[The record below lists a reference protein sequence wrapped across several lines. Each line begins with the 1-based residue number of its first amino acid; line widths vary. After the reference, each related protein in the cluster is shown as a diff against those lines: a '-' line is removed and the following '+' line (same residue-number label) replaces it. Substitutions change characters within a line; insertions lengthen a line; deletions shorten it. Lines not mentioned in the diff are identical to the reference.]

1 MLLWGSRL
9 WVVITLVLYSSKSHT
24 ESICSPHVIEDVRQY
39 STQVTVETISFNE
52 LIKQLLSLV
61 QSAELSHFSIVKD
74 NFILARSHICLGSG
88 TGLQLGTVKWLQEY
102 KFSGKHLLSIRWVN
116 SQLLVFD
123 NHSSNAL
130 FLNADEI
137 QGLLSNYHLTNIQEA
152 ENSNLFLEGT
162 TVNLFRPENYYI
174 CQASK
179 LLLQNGLAFDN
190 LIEKIYDKIRLIFEL
205 NSLLINVVDPLLHK

>member
-1 MLLWGSRL
+1 MLLWISRL

-39 STQVTVETISFNE
+39 GTEVTVETVSFNE
-52 LIKQLLSLV
+52 LIKQLLNLV
-61 QSAELSHFSIVKD
+61 QAAELSHFSVFKD

-102 KFSGKHLLSIRWVN
+102 QYSGNFLLSIQWVN

-123 NHSSNAL
+123 NQSSNAL
-130 FLNADEI
+130 FLNGDEI
-137 QGLLSNYHLTNIQEA
+137 KGLLVNYRLTHIQGA

-179 LLLQNGLAFDN
+179 LLLQNGLAF
-190 LIEKIYDKIRLIFEL
+190 
-205 NSLLINVVDPLLHK
+205 